1 MRIIKIKPR
10 LVSKFRFFFF
20 FFLCLFYLFIYF
32 FFLFF
37 FFFLE
42 KSIYL
47 LCPKPSMKFFID
59 VLKNARLLDIL
70 TDKRIVFRSWA
81 ADTEK
86 KSFRTQTFANLV
98 CHHESIPI

>member
-1 MRIIKIKPR
+1 
-10 LVSKFRFFFF
+10 
-20 FFLCLFYLFIYF
+20 
-32 FFLFF
+32 
-37 FFFLE
+37 
-42 KSIYL
+42 
-47 LCPKPSMKFFID
+47 MKFFID